1 VKVKNTGKLNE
12 HAGLVIL
19 AMAIAIPGW
28 RSSGFSSGFCSLP
41 LLSASLAPLASA
53 AALPAQVRNR
63 DPLTENEADQLRESA
78 DEPDKRLGLLVDFA
92 TARMTKVDEAR
103 TTRPAAT
110 QAQRIHD
117 ALDEF
122 GRVMDEVD
130 DNIDDYESRKMDMR
144 KGLARVIEAD
154 AVFQTKLAELKAAP
168 NGNSDAMGA
177 SDVYQFVLEDD
188 IDIVNSQF
196 QRAKETLQEQ
206 ERRIQEEKEQK
217 KKQGYQR

>member
-1 VKVKNTGKLNE
+1 
-12 HAGLVIL
+12 
-19 AMAIAIPGW
+19 
-28 RSSGFSSGFCSLP
+28 
-41 LLSASLAPLASA
+41 
-53 AALPAQVRNR
+53 
-63 DPLTENEADQLRESA
+63 
-78 DEPDKRLGLLVDFA
+78 LGLLVDFA

-103 TTRPAAT
+103 TSRPAAT
-110 QAQRIHD
+110 RPQRIHD

-168 NGNSDAMGA
+168 DSGGMGA
-177 SDVYQFVLEDD
+177 SDVYEFVLEDD
-188 IDIVNSQF
+188 IDIVNSQL